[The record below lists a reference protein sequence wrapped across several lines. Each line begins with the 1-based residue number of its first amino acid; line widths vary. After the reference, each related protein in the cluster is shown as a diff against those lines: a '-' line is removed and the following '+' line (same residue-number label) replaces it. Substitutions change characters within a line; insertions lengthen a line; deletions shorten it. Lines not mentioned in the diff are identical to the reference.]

1 MIKEYWYWY
10 QCAPSSET
18 RGRRAVHDGGC
29 GHWNVQ
35 SSNTLLDGRQA
46 IQASPCANC
55 GRRMRLNRGIVR
67 MIDWET
73 TGGQGLDRFKPLA
86 RRRIAREEAEY
97 LNSKAR
103 EKAEEKSSVGEE
115 E

>member
-1 MIKEYWYWY
+1 
-10 QCAPSSET
+10 
-18 RGRRAVHDGGC
+18 
-29 GHWNVQ
+29 
-35 SSNTLLDGRQA
+35 
-46 IQASPCANC
+46 
-55 GRRMRLNRGIVR
+55 MRLNRGIVH

-73 TGGQGLDRFKPLA
+73 IGGQNLDRYAPLA

-103 EKAEEKSSVGEE
+103 EKAEEKSSEGEE